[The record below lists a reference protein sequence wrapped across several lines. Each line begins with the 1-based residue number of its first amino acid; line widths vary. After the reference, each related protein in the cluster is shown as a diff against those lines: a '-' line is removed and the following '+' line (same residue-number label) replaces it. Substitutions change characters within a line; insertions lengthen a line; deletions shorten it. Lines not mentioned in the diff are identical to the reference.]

1 MNYNVVHL
9 TDKTIQGTLF
19 DRFGRNNF
27 LDSEI
32 FTFDNILI
40 DDVDENNSR
49 NLILV
54 DLVGSMEGHE
64 WTLLSNHSPK
74 IKKLLK
80 NKNFILVICYEYE
93 SILDER
99 LDEIRKNLLD
109 NQINEEKVFLIDFN
123 IFFHKSFDLWNIGQ
137 NPPSKMNTAYI
148 DTMIFQNFDVFFPNH
163 NVCQRSQLKK
173 QDRNFKYVCYNND
186 PKEFRVRLVE
196 DLFNHDLD
204 KFGLI
209 SLLKHENP
217 IVLDMKNLGDY
228 RVYPQEH
235 FENTYFSVITESY
248 FWTDTKSESYAW
260 ITALTEKVFKGFLLN
275 PFILIGGYKSLHH
288 IRELGFETFS
298 ELFDESYDDCF
309 DADER
314 YKLVFSE
321 IDRVCK
327 MDRKKLDDIYYNS
340 LVDKVIYN
348 QDKYM
353 NYDRKKHFNK
363 FMEQF
368 KWN

>member
-1 MNYNVVHL
+1 M
-9 TDKTIQGTLF
+9 
-19 DRFGRNNF
+19 
-27 LDSEI
+27 
-32 FTFDNILI
+32 
-40 DDVDENNSR
+40 
-49 NLILV
+49 
-54 DLVGSMEGHE
+54 
-64 WTLLSNHSPK
+64 
-74 IKKLLK
+74 
-80 NKNFILVICYEYE
+80 
-93 SILDER
+93 
-99 LDEIRKNLLD
+99 
-109 NQINEEKVFLIDFN
+109 
-123 IFFHKSFDLWNIGQ
+123 
-137 NPPSKMNTAYI
+137 
-148 DTMIFQNFDVFFPNH
+148 
-163 NVCQRSQLKK
+163 
-173 QDRNFKYVCYNND
+173 
-186 PKEFRVRLVE
+186 E
-196 DLFNHDLD
+196 DLFKHDLD

-248 FWTDTKSESYAW
+248 FWTNTKSESYAW

-275 PFILIGGYKSLHH
+275 PLILIGGYKSLHH
-288 IRELGFETFS
+288 IKELGFETFS

-327 MDRKKLDDIYYNS
+327 MNRKKLDDIYYNS

-353 NYDRKKHFNK
+353 NYNRKKHFNK